1 MSNHAVETVATP
13 VGAIQ
18 IHCSDS
24 GIKELKISWNLRSGQ
39 LGKNRKDRSFGA
51 ADESKNSANNKRTAA
66 AKIAARAKGE
76 LEQYFAGRRQNF
88 SVPLDV
94 EGTLFQKKVWKALR
108 EIPYGEV
115 RSYGEIAR
123 RVGNPKAS
131 RAVGTAN
138 GRNPVAIIVPCHRVI
153 AGNGTLGGFGGGLSN
168 KTYLLT
174 LEHNNSKQ

>member
-1 MSNHAVETVATP
+1 MSNLAVETVTTP

-18 IHCSDS
+18 IHCSDT
-24 GIKELKISWNLRSGQ
+24 GIRELKIRWNLRSGWN
-39 LGKNRKDRSFGA
+39 GGNRGNREFGA
-51 ADESKNSANNKRTAA
+51 AGAGQNQANNKRTRA
-66 AKIAARAKGE
+66 AKIAARAKEE
-76 LEQYFAGRRQNF
+76 LQQYFAGQRHDF

-94 EGTLFQKKVWKALR
+94 EGTPFQKKVWKALS

-115 RSYGEIAR
+115 RSYGDIAK

-153 AGNGTLGGFGGGLSN
+153 AGDGTLGGFGGGLTN

-174 LEHNNSKQ
+174 LEKNTRK